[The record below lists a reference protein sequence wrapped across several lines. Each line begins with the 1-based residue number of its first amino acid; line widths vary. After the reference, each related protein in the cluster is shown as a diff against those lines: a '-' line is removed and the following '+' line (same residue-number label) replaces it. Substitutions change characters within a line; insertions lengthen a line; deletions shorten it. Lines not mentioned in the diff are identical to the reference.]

1 MVQKQIFSA
10 ILLLCL
16 LAIGCNSLPTIPQGL
31 TDPGKEQREKKQEIA
46 EAVERR
52 RSEAMI
58 KAARARLQD
67 QDFSGS
73 RELIN
78 NVLERS
84 PDNQLALFLL
94 AEIAVSENL
103 MDEALSIYRHA
114 ITISPENA
122 ELQHN
127 LAIILEL
134 TGRPNE
140 ARIHFE
146 EASHLAP
153 NNQLYQMSL

>member
-67 QDFSGS
+67 QGPFH
-73 RELIN
+73 L
-78 NVLERS
+78 S
-84 PDNQLALFLL
+84 PCDYNLARKCRATTQLSDNPGT
-94 AEIAVSENL
+94 
-103 MDEALSIYRHA
+103 HW
-114 ITISPENA
+114 SPE
-122 ELQHN
+122 
-127 LAIILEL
+127 
-134 TGRPNE
+134 
-140 ARIHFE
+140 
-146 EASHLAP
+146 
-153 NNQLYQMSL
+153 